1 MKKGFGVF
9 FVIMMAFVLVPGAM
23 AQDLKKIKLI
33 WSDHAPPVAGGNVFM
48 KEEWVPRINAEIAKI
63 GYELDI
69 TYYHASSLPV
79 LLIS

>member
-48 KEEWVPRINAEIAKI
+48 KEE
-63 GYELDI
+63 
-69 TYYHASSLPV
+69 
-79 LLIS
+79 